1 MAVETLDLKQ
11 LDENSIDIYEAVIKA
26 SRRARQILNE
36 RNYEKQM
43 LLESLNEEDD
53 TTEVMIQT
61 AEEREDTLHPV
72 TVAIEELLEG
82 KLDIKYEKEQP

>member
-26 SRRARQILNE
+26 SRRARHILNE

-43 LLESLNEEDD
+43 LLESNNINILAQNLS
-53 TTEVMIQT
+53 V
-61 AEEREDTLHPV
+61 
-72 TVAIEELLEG
+72 LLDFYINDVNND
-82 KLDIKYEKEQP
+82 KTIN